1 MNLIHILDVFLCIN
15 CLGNPRE
22 ELSAELYVAT
32 QVQTKQCLAFMEVAY
47 EHMNSWLEQACEI

>member
-47 EHMNSWLEQACEI
+47 EHMNS